1 MTSLLLLGFIIG
13 MRHALEADH
22 VAAVAALV
30 SDKTSARE
38 TARHGALWGLGHTLT
53 LFLLG
58 GTVLVLNIVLPEQ
71 ISQGL
76 EFCVGILQVLLG
88 LDVLRRARRAG
99 LRIRPH
105 QHGGH
110 AHIHAVRGL
119 SPLHHHHRRP
129 LPLRALL
136 VGMMHGMA
144 GSAALVMLTVETVRA
159 PLQGL
164 LYIVLFG
171 LGSTLGMLLLAAV
184 ISLPIKYSARWNL
197 AFVSLQCLV
206 GLVSVA
212 VGGWMMYE
220 IGWAGGL
227 LAG

>member
-1 MTSLLLLGFIIG
+1 MLSLLLLGFIIG

-38 TARHGALWGLGHTLT
+38 TARQGALWGLGHTLT
-53 LFLLG
+53 LFVLG
-58 GTVLVLNIVLPEQ
+58 GTVLVLNVTLPEQ
-71 ISQGL
+71 VSQGL
-76 EFCVGILQVLLG
+76 EFCVGVLQVLLG
-88 LDVLRRARRAG
+88 LDVLRRARRVG
-99 LRIRPH
+99 LSIRPH
-105 QHGGH
+105 QHAGH
-110 AHIHAVRGL
+110 THIHAIRGL
-119 SPLHHHHRRP
+119 SRVYHHHHRRP
-129 LPLRALL
+129 MSLRALG

-171 LGSTLGMLLLAAV
+171 LGSTLGMLLLAAA
-184 ISLPIKYSARWNL
+184 ISLPIRYSARWSP
-197 AFVSLQCLV
+197 AFVSLQCVV
-206 GLVSVA
+206 GLISVA

-220 IGWAGGL
+220 IGWTGGL
-227 LAG
+227 LV